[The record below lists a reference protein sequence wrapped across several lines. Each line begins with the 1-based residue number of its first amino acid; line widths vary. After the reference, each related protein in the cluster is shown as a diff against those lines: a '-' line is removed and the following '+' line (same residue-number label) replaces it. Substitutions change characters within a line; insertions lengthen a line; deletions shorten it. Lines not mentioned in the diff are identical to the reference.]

1 MASKRREAKSWQS
14 LEAISVKNELLKAH
28 YQLLRTI
35 GEGGFAPVKLARHL
49 PTDSLVA
56 VKVLD
61 KRDIPF
67 FANEL
72 DILKTVDHP
81 NIVRL
86 FEVVES
92 EERIYLV
99 MEYLDGGD
107 LTDLLKKVQRM
118 REDEARQVFRQVLRA
133 IKYCHDNG
141 IAHRDIKPDNIILDS
156 KGTAKLGDFGFSV
169 RVQPGQELE
178 GECGTMAY
186 WAPEIFKQQHYQGPK
201 VDVWGLGV
209 VLYYMVMG
217 NVPYTGRSWIVLRKQ
232 VLRGRF
238 ELRKSFSSE
247 LCGML
252 AYLLTEDPKKR
263 PSVKQII
270 RHPWLRPMVSTSP
283 SLKARTPNK
292 PDPTI
297 LYVMAVYLGFDPAD
311 VREALS
317 DRKFNAAMGTYRIL
331 QGQQDKGRNLT
342 RLMKRLLPLRPP
354 CPSPAFPGALPLHI
368 KRASAPARHRRPV
381 PVDQPDE
388 EEEDGRRK
396 RSASIC
402 LPCLLCSPC
411 MTGTGRVM
419 VDRKS
424 LSPAAAAAGATTTLP
439 TCPTPETPAVSRDES
454 LPNILY
460 NTWTQAKQRE
470 KREKDISSATP
481 GPEAADAKAPED
493 VEVVIQLPSEPPPAE
508 TTIVGN
514 LYTEAK
520 TEAKTEAQT
529 EAKTEA
535 QAEAKTE
542 AQAEAKTEAQAE
554 AKTEA
559 QAEAKTEAQA
569 EAKTEAQTE
578 AKTEAQTEAQ
588 TEVNDSP
595 PPAPAVNGRRP
606 LWKRLRKNVLSCLEK
621 LCCCCRQRQQQ

>member
-14 LEAISVKNELLKAH
+14 LEAISVKNELFKAH

-35 GEGGFAPVKLARHL
+35 REGGCAPVKLARHL

-61 KRDIPF
+61 KRDSSF

-81 NIVRL
+81 NIIRL

-107 LTDLLKKVQRM
+107 LADHLKKVQRM
-118 REDEARQVFRQVLRA
+118 REEEARQVFRQVLRA

-141 IAHRDIKPDNIILDS
+141 ISHRDIKPDNIIFDS

-169 RVQPGQELE
+169 RFQPGQELE
-178 GECGTMAY
+178 GEYGTMAY
-186 WAPEIFKQQHYQGPK
+186 WAPEMFKQQHHQGPK
-201 VDVWGLGV
+201 VDVWCLGV

-217 NVPYTGRSWIVLRKQ
+217 NVPFTGRSWVVLRKQ
-232 VLRGRF
+232 VLGGRF
-238 ELRKSFSSE
+238 ELRKSFSPE

-263 PSVKQII
+263 PLVKQIM
-270 RHPWLRPMVSTSP
+270 RHPWLRPMGSTSP
-283 SLKARTPNK
+283 SLKERTPNK

-297 LYVMAVYLGFDPAD
+297 LYVMAIYLGFDPAD
-311 VREALS
+311 VQAALS
-317 DRKFNAAMGTYRIL
+317 GRKFNAAMGTYRIL

-381 PVDQPDE
+381 PVDQLD

-396 RSASIC
+396 SSASIC

-411 MTGTGRVM
+411 MTGTEWVTEG
-419 VDRKS
+419 RKS
-424 LSPAAAAAGATTTLP
+424 FPPAAAAAGATPTLP
-439 TCPTPETPAVSRDES
+439 TGPTPETPAVSRADS
-454 LPNILY
+454 LPHILY
-460 NTWTQAKQRE
+460 NTWTRAKQRE
-470 KREKDISSATP
+470 KREDISSATLS
-481 GPEAADAKAPED
+481 PEAADAKAPED
-493 VEVVIQLPSEPPPAE
+493 VEEVIQLPSEAPPAE
-508 TTIVGN
+508 TTIEKN
-514 LYTEAK
+514 LC

-535 QAEAKTE
+535 KTE
-542 AQAEAKTEAQAE
+542 
-554 AKTEA
+554 
-559 QAEAKTEAQA
+559 
-569 EAKTEAQTE
+569 
-578 AKTEAQTEAQ
+578 
-588 TEVNDSP
+588 VSDSP
-595 PPAPAVNGRRP
+595 PPAPAVNGRQT

-621 LCCCCRQRQQQ
+621 LCCCCRQQQQQ